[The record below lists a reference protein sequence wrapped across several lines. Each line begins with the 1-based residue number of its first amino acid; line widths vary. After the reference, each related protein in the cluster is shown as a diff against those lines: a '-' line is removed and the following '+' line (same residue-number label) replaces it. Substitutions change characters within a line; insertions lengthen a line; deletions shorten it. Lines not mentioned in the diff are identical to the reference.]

1 MMKTVLTISKK
12 WNQPQIKITL
22 GQEGIELQ
30 MDMTDFREALKRE
43 LGFMEDFRTILK
55 NEIGSITWTFK
66 KETFD
71 KKLDEAWIAHKD
83 IFDKQLDEA
92 IQRIIS
98 GVKEESAKVVL

>member
-12 WNQPQIKITL
+12 WNSPQIKITV

-30 MDMTDFREALKRE
+30 MDMADFREALKRE
-43 LGFMEDFRTILK
+43 LGSMEDFRTILK

-66 KETFD
+66 KETFA
-71 KKLDEAWIAHKD
+71 KKFDEAWVAHKNT
-83 IFDKQLDEA
+83 FQEQLDEA